1 MKYLFITEDGTCYQ
15 GDNLTD
21 DDKAACDDGI
31 LTIIDVETAKE
42 YFGGAWTDVPSWEV
56 E

>member
-15 GDNLTD
+15 GDHLTD
-21 DDKAACDDGI
+21 DDKAGCDDGI

-42 YFGGAWTDVPSWEV
+42 YYGDTWTEVPSWE
-56 E
+56 